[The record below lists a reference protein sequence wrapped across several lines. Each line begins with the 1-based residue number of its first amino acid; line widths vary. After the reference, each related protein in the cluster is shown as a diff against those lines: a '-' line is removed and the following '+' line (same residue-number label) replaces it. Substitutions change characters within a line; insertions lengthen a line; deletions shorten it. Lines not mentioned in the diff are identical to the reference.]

1 MQYIEIWCNTLKC
14 SKLHWSVTNWSV
26 INAMHTHG
34 SMVKCKYYYYYT
46 VKYMPSKFE
55 THQNTVFFGFTI
67 KAHCTCEIQISSV
80 QYGFNFLWNAM
91 GLPACH
97 SDKWR
102 ATHSRIILWAHI
114 MASII
119 PLANCYYQ
127 LVNLGRNLILKTT
140 SRETIEDNKHTW
152 MDLYS
157 VHINK
162 HCSNQPIVAKMY
174 KPACKLS
181 LLLCEQ
187 YFVILIW
194 SILAEM

>member
-1 MQYIEIWCNTLKC
+1 MAAQWNVKIIIIQWNTGHQSLKHTKIQYFLALPSKPIVRVKYRSAQCNTDLTF
-14 SKLHWSVTNWSV
+14 SGMRW
-26 INAMHTHG
+26 
-34 SMVKCKYYYYYT
+34 
-46 VKYMPSKFE
+46 
-55 THQNTVFFGFTI
+55 
-67 KAHCTCEIQISSV
+67 
-80 QYGFNFLWNAM
+80 
-91 GLPACH
+91 ACH

-102 ATHSRIILWAHI
+102 ATHSWMWIILS
-114 MASII
+114 ASII
-119 PLANCYYQ
+119 PLANCYYH

-162 HCSNQPIVAKMY
+162 PCSNQPLVAKMY

-187 YFVILIW
+187 YFVIFIW
-194 SILAEM
+194 SIVAEM